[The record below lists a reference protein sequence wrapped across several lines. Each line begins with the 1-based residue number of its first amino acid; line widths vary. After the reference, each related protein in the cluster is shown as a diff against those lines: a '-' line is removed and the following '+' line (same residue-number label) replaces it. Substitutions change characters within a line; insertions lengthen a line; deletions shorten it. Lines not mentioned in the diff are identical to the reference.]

1 MFGFS
6 LSKLLFTAVMIAVV
20 WWICRKINMISGGE
34 PRSKPRV
41 NKTQDTAD
49 ETSNQNAEKVED
61 LTACPSCG
69 AYVATGLN
77 PGCGRAPKDC
87 PMQA

>member
-20 WWICRKINMISGGE
+20 WWIYRKINMISGGE

-41 NKTQDTAD
+41 NKMQDTAD
-49 ETSNQNAEKVED
+49 ETSTQNAEKVED

-69 AYVATGLN
+69 AYVAAGLN

>member
-20 WWICRKINMISGGE
+20 WWIYRKTNMISGGE

-41 NKTQDTAD
+41 NKMQDTAD
-49 ETSNQNAEKVED
+49 ETSTQNAEKVED

-69 AYVATGLN
+69 AYVAAGLN